1 MTNYKID
8 VLNYFQDNQ
17 VRSDCSDIT
26 FYNIGTTVI
35 TLNAALPLQ
44 PGQSI
49 TFNANNNEID
59 RTIYS
64 FKFSGAGTNSII
76 IFRKIYI

>member
-8 VLNYFQDNQ
+8 VLNYFSNGQ

-26 FYNIGTTVI
+26 FYNVGTTTV
-35 TLNAALPLQ
+35 TLNSALPLA

-49 TFNANNNEID
+49 TFNANAGEID
-59 RTIYS
+59 RTIYTYS
-64 FKFSGAGTNSII
+64 FSGAGTNSLV

>member
-1 MTNYKID
+1 MQNYKID
-8 VLNYFQDNQ
+8 ILNYKENGS

-26 FYNIGTTVI
+26 FYNSGNSFLTING
-35 TLNAALPLQ
+35 ALPLA

-49 TFNANNNEID
+49 SFNGNYNEID
-59 RTIYS
+59 RTIYYYS
-64 FKFSGAGTNSII
+64 FVGNSGSVT

>member
-8 VLNYFQDNQ
+8 VLNYFENGQ

-26 FYNIGTTVI
+26 FYNTGTTVI
-35 TLNAALPLQ
+35 TLNNALPLQ

-59 RTIYS
+59 RTIYTYS
-64 FKFSGAGTNSII
+64 FSGAGTNSII